1 MSEEVAMEVEGVND
15 VLKMAEDEMKKTIN
29 SYKKYLTTVKTGRAH
44 TSIFEN
50 LKVEAY
56 GQQMQL
62 KQLATITTPDATT
75 IVIQPWDNSVIK
87 DIEKAILKENLGF
100 TPQNDGKVIKIII
113 PPMTEEDRKK
123 VVKLMKQE
131 TESYRV
137 AIRNAR
143 KKALKLIK
151 DMEKEKV
158 ISEDESK
165 KAEKDIQKLV
175 EKYTKKIDDMFDDK
189 EKEILNI

>member
-1 MSEEVAMEVEGVND
+1 MDVQGIDDVIKIAEE
-15 VLKMAEDEMKKTIN
+15 EMKKTIN

-44 TSIFEN
+44 TAIFEN
-50 LKVEAY
+50 LKVESY
-56 GQQMQL
+56 GQIMQL

-75 IVIQPWDNSVIK
+75 VIIQPWDTSIIK

-100 TPQNDGKVIKIII
+100 TPQNDGKVVKIVI

-143 KKALKLIK
+143 KKALKTVK
-151 DMEKEKV
+151 DMEKEKI
-158 ISEDESK
+158 ISEDEQK

-175 EKYTKKIDDMFDDK
+175 DKYSKKIDEMFDGK

>member
-1 MSEEVAMEVEGVND
+1 MEIQEIGDVIKGAEE
-15 VLKMAEDEMKKTIN
+15 EMKKTIN
-29 SYKKYLTTVKTGRAH
+29 SYKRYLTTVKTGRAH

-50 LKVEAY
+50 LKVESY
-56 GQQMQL
+56 GQVMQL
-62 KQLATITTPDATT
+62 KQLASITTPDATT
-75 IVIQPWDNSVIK
+75 IIIQPWDTSIIK
-87 DIEKAILKENLGF
+87 DIEKAILKENMGF

-123 VVKLMKQE
+123 VVKVMKQE

-137 AIRNAR
+137 AVRNAR
-143 KKALKLIK
+143 KKALKLVK
-151 DMEKEKV
+151 EMEKEKL
-158 ISEDESK
+158 ISEDQSK

-175 EKYTKKIDDMFDDK
+175 DKYSKKIDEMFSSK

>member
-1 MSEEVAMEVEGVND
+1 MGVEGSGD
-15 VLKMAEDEMKKTIN
+15 VLKAAEDEMKKTIN
-29 SYKKYLTTVKTGRAH
+29 SYKKYLSTVKTGRAH

-62 KQLATITTPDATT
+62 KQLATISTPDATT
-75 IVIQPWDNSVIK
+75 IVIQPWDTSVIK
-87 DIEKAILKENLGF
+87 DIEKTILKENLGF

-143 KKALKLIK
+143 KKALKTVK
-151 DMEKEKV
+151 DMEKEKIV
-158 ISEDESK
+158 SEDESK
-165 KAEKDIQKLV
+165 KSEKEIQKLV
-175 EKYTKKIDDMFDDK
+175 EKYSKRIDDMFSDK
-189 EKEILNI
+189 EKEILSI

>member
-1 MSEEVAMEVEGVND
+1 MDIHDLND
-15 VLKMAEDEMKKTIN
+15 VVKNAEEEMKKTIN

-50 LKVEAY
+50 LRVESY

-62 KQLATITTPDATT
+62 KQIASITTPDATT
-75 IVIQPWDNSVIK
+75 VIIQPWDTSIIK
-87 DIEKAILKENLGF
+87 EIEKAILKENMGF

-143 KKALKLIK
+143 KKALRTVK

-158 ISEDESK
+158 VSEDESK
-165 KAEKDIQKLV
+165 NAEKDVQKLV
-175 EKYTKKIDDMFDDK
+175 EKYTKKIDDMFASK

>member
-1 MSEEVAMEVEGVND
+1 MDVEGVND
-15 VLKMAEDEMKKTIN
+15 VLKMAENEMKKTIS

-100 TPQNDGKVIKIII
+100 TPQNDGKVIKIIV

-143 KKALKLIK
+143 KKALKVIK

-175 EKYTKKIDDMFDDK
+175 EKYTKKIDDMFDEK